1 MLLGS
6 LCDALSF
13 GKLTSRVLQGA
24 SRHKHVHTNALYQ
37 EADQEAI
44 AARATVHHKKSPPGF
59 FPNRQAAAM
68 PLGLGHQMVS
78 FYSHYES
85 TVIPR
90 PLSNICYLF
99 SSSPRLDSQCGFTMA
114 HRKTR
119 LVIGRLFLPPVRL
132 TLPLG
137 LGNQMVRFYSHY
149 ASTVIPRPLSN
160 ICYLFS
166 SSRASTANVVSR
178 WHIG

>member
-24 SRHKHVHTNALYQ
+24 TRHKHVRTNALYQ

-119 LVIGRLFLPPVRL
+119 LVIGRLFLAPVRL
-132 TLPLG
+132 SLSTIR
-137 LGNQMVRFYSHY
+137 VRPS
-149 ASTVIPRPLSN
+149 STIL
-160 ICYLFS
+160 
-166 SSRASTANVVSR
+166 TAPPGCCAYMYP
-178 WHIG
+178 I